1 MFRGDGQFGGGP
13 SPDEERQRVRDT
25 VKGTL
30 VSFVALCA
38 LIRLSKFGLE
48 SLDGDST
55 RSCFALCYHV
65 SVQTNAHILFFF
77 SFFHSSI
84 CIKQIAEPIAT

>member
-25 VKGTL
+25 VKGTV

-38 LIRLSKFGLE
+38 LIRLSKFGWE
-48 SLDGDST
+48 TFEKVFTSKDWS
-55 RSCFALCYHV
+55 FEP
-65 SVQTNAHILFFF
+65 LFFARF
-77 SFFHSSI
+77 NTFN
-84 CIKQIAEPIAT
+84 

>member
-1 MFRGDGQFGGGP
+1 MFRGGDGQFGGGP

-38 LIRLSKFGLE
+38 LIRLSKFGW
-48 SLDGDST
+48 D
-55 RSCFALCYHV
+55 FAM
-65 SVQTNAHILFFF
+65 
-77 SFFHSSI
+77 
-84 CIKQIAEPIAT
+84 

>member
-38 LIRLSKFGLE
+38 LIRLSKYGWEFCYAIIAISRLC
-48 SLDGDST
+48 LI
-55 RSCFALCYHV
+55 LCYRF
-65 SVQTNAHILFFF
+65 SISTNNVFFLS
-77 SFFHSSI
+77 SFRSPI
-84 CIKQIAEPIAT
+84 RIEQIAEPVTM